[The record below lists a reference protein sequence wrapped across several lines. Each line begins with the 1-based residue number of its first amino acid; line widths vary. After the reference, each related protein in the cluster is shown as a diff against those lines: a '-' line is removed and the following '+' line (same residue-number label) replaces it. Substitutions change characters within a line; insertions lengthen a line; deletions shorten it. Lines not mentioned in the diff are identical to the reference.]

1 MRLAKTG
8 DAAQKTLAYAN
19 VLQQVRSPRAQ
30 QPVRDQVRPVLT
42 AGWADAANVLNPTRA
57 VRIMKLEALYAEQLK
72 GVPNS

>member
-1 MRLAKTG
+1 MPHKERSRMRMFS
-8 DAAQKTLAYAN
+8 N
-19 VLQQVRSPRAQ
+19 RFVSPRAQ
-30 QPVRDQVRPVLT
+30 QAVRDQVRPVLT